1 MNSVLHLLGLA
12 RKGGNLALGE
22 DAVADAVARRTARL
36 LLVAADAAENTRDR
50 GEHSAE
56 SIRVPCL
63 TVPFSK
69 GELGGALG
77 REQCAVL
84 AVTDMGLSGAIAG
97 GLARMDA
104 EAYGTVAETLRER
117 ARRTLTRQK
126 KKRTRAKARAAAQ
139 RKPWAP
145 PPKEGQPGRSKRR
158 PGRTGQRRDG

>member
-1 MNSVLHLLGLA
+1 MDSVLHLLGLA

-22 DAVADAVARRTARL
+22 DAVAEAVARRAARL

-50 GEHSAE
+50 GAYSAQ

-63 TVPFSK
+63 TLPHTK

-84 AVTDMGLSGAIAG
+84 AVTDIGLAGAVAG
-97 GLARMDA
+97 ALARMDA
-104 EAYGTVAETLRER
+104 EAYGEAAQTLRER
-117 ARRTLTRQK
+117 ARRSLQRQK
-126 KKRTRAKARAAAQ
+126 EKRARAKARAAAQ

-145 PPKEGQPGRSKRR
+145 PPKQGSSGKKRR
-158 PGRTGQRRDG
+158 PDRRRDG

>member
-1 MNSVLHLLGLA
+1 MNSALHLLGLA

-36 LLVAADAAENTRDR
+36 LLLAADAAENTRDR
-50 GEHSAE
+50 GEHSAQ

-69 GELGGALG
+69 AELGGALG

-84 AVTDMGLSGAIAG
+84 AVTDMGLAGAVAG
-97 GLARMDA
+97 ALARMDA
-104 EAYGTVAETLRER
+104 ETYGAVAETLRER
-117 ARRTLTRQK
+117 SRRSLQRQK

-145 PPKEGQPGRSKRR
+145 PPKEGQPGHNRR
-158 PGRTGQRRDG
+158 PGRTGPRRDG